1 VYVQTVKKIS
11 IKSFLVLLIATFTTL
26 LVAVSPANAN
36 GQQVTLVGGP
46 NFYATTTEVLR
57 NGPTFTT
64 SGFSAT
70 PTFSVDP
77 ELPNGLSMDTST
89 GAVTGTPTQAIAQS
103 TFTVT
108 ATSGSETATVNF
120 FLAVVQKISVTAPI
134 DYIPASTLYAESI
147 TVTFGHGSMIT
158 SPTGAVGFGI
168 QEATV
173 ANDIT
178 CASITLSVTATNG
191 CSIDRFG
198 SVTNFSFDGVDF
210 SNPNAIFTV
219 TVAPNTFTSPAA
231 GYMSFNINL
240 SNAFQTESL
249 NSGFKV
255 VRIGSAPTPAPQPP
269 TPSGPV
275 ATLDFNLSV
284 GQQVAN
290 APIPYSASGLL
301 PNSNYDITV
310 RSTPQIIA
318 QGTVPAGGTVSGSAT
333 IPDGLAPGWH
343 TITFTTTAADGAE
356 TKDVVWF
363 KIAGDGTLLATSDV
377 QPAELALT
385 PAPKPDS
392 WYFAFLI
399 LLVGFGAF
407 FVAREINPEF
417 MRVMTLARN
426 EKGEWEFTK
435 RRIRS
440 EEY

>member
-1 VYVQTVKKIS
+1 MKKIS
-11 IKSFLVLLIATFTTL
+11 LKSFLVLLIATLTTL
-26 LVAVSPANAN
+26 LVGVSPALAN
-36 GQQVTLVGGP
+36 GQNVNLVGGP

-57 NGPTFTT
+57 NGPTFST
-64 SGFSAT
+64 SGFSEA
-70 PTFSVDP
+70 PTFSVNP
-77 ELPNGLSMDTST
+77 ALPAGLSMDTST
-89 GAVTGTPTQAIAQS
+89 GAVTGTPTQGIPQS

-134 DYIPASTLYAESI
+134 DYIPASTLNGESI
-147 TVTFGHGSMIT
+147 TVSFDHGSMIN
-158 SPTGAVGFGI
+158 SQTGLVGFGI

-173 ANDIT
+173 GNDIT
-178 CASITLSVTATNG
+178 CASLTLSVTATNG
-191 CSIDRFG
+191 CSINRYG
-198 SVTNFSFDGVDF
+198 SVTSFDFDGVDF
-210 SNPNAIFTV
+210 TDPNSTFTV

-231 GYMSFNINL
+231 GFMSFNINL
-240 SNAFQTESL
+240 ANGLGTESL
-249 NSGFKV
+249 NAGFKV
-255 VRIGSAPTPAPQPP
+255 IRIGSAPSPSPQPP
-269 TPSGPV
+269 TPSGST

-290 APIPYSASGLL
+290 APIPFTASGLL

-310 RSTPQIIA
+310 RSTPQVIA
-318 QGTVPAGGTVSGSAT
+318 QGTVPAGGTVTGSAT
-333 IPDGLAPGWH
+333 IPAGLSPGWH
-343 TITFTTTAADGAE
+343 TITFTTTAADSTE

-385 PAPKPDS
+385 PAPQPDN

-399 LLVGFGAF
+399 LLVGIGAF
-407 FVAREINPEF
+407 LVAREINPEF

-426 EKGEWEFTK
+426 DQGEWEFTK

-440 EEY
+440 DEY